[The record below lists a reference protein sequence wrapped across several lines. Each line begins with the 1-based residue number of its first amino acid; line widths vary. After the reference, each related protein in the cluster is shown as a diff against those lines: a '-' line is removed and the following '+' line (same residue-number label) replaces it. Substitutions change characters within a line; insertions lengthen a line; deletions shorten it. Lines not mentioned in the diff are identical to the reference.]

1 MHQDQVEAIE
11 FQTVL
16 LHDLENCQ
24 RDAKQDSHSL
34 EEEKIPHN
42 ENSFQRYLVDKHLD
56 QPWKGQQIS
65 VEADF
70 IKVHRQLLVSSLH
83 QLIEYFL
90 VYKHTVEAGK
100 VVEREINFDDLTKSP
115 ESFLLVEAE
124 EQIASDEIHAL
135 EVAYFRVALYKGVK

>member
-1 MHQDQVEAIE
+1 M
-11 FQTVL
+11 
-16 LHDLENCQ
+16 
-24 RDAKQDSHSL
+24 
-34 EEEKIPHN
+34 
-42 ENSFQRYLVDKHLD
+42 
-56 QPWKGQQIS
+56 
-65 VEADF
+65 
-70 IKVHRQLLVSSLH
+70 HRQLLVSSLH

-135 EVAYFRVALYKGVK
+135 KVAYFRVALYKGVK